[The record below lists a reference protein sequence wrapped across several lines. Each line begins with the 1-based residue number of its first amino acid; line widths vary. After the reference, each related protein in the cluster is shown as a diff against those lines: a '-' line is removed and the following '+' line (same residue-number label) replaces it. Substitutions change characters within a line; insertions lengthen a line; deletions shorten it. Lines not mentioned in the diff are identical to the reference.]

1 MAGAAGFEPANV
13 DSKNRCSTKIAMPN
27 GGIINSNNILKL
39 ENCLTDWCYIS
50 HIEISGW
57 ISKDYIWGVYKD
69 EIYNQI
75 FYQPIIN
82 QYWKFLE
89 SKFLKN

>member
-1 MAGAAGFEPANV
+1 MI
-13 DSKNRCSTKIAMPN
+13 K
-27 GGIINSNNILKL
+27 SNNILNV
-39 ENCLTDWCYIS
+39 ENCLIDWCYIS
-50 HIEISGW
+50 HNKVSGW

-69 EIYNQI
+69 EIYNRS

-82 QYWKFLE
+82 QYWKILE